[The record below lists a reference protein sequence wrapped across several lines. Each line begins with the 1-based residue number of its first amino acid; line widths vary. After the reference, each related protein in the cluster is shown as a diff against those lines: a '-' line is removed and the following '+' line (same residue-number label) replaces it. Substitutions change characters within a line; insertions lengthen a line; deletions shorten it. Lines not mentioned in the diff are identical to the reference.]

1 MEWAIPGALQAQL
14 VSHGLLAMQRPKS
27 HTWPGSASVG
37 YSVTTAL
44 VGERPGHELV
54 HRVNDPHEGSVGF
67 DEEDH
72 SSSMPVMSPA
82 LSRTTFFLP

>member
-1 MEWAIPGALQAQL
+1 
-14 VSHGLLAMQRPKS
+14 
-27 HTWPGSASVG
+27 
-37 YSVTTAL
+37 L